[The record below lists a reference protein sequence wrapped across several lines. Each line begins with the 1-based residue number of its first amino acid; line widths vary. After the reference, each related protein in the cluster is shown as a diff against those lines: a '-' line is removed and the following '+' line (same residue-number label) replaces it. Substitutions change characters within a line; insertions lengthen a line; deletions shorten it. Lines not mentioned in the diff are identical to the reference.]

1 MTCADLN
8 TQNLVRVL
16 RGGLLAALMLV
27 GAQAVASQLHHH
39 VERHYP
45 YYPPAPAAQ
54 LPEQAEAKSAGCL
67 SCHLETDA
75 YTMHE
80 NPGVVLGCTDC
91 HGGDAGVFLSE
102 GAEEGSHLYSEALEA
117 AHVLPEYPDDWHF
130 PHSEN
135 PEQSY
140 TLLNRESPEFV
151 RFVNPSD
158 YRVVE
163 EACGACHME
172 TIQAAKR
179 SIMATGAMLWG
190 GAAYNNGILPFKNY
204 ILGEAYTREG
214 EGSAIAGPPLQ
225 DAAAAQKDYGVQPQ
239 LAALPAWET
248 VKPGDIFRVFERGGR
263 NILNTFPETGLPNSL
278 GLIQRL
284 EEPGRPDI
292 RQSNRG
298 SGTGQRIS
306 VPLINIT
313 KTRLNDPLMWFLGTN
328 EQAGDYRTSGC
339 GSCHVVYANDRDP
352 RHSGQWA
359 PHGHEGKTASVDPTI
374 AKDESGHPIRHA
386 FSRAIPTAQCM
397 SCHMHQPNMF
407 LNSYL
412 GYTMWDY
419 ESDAPNMWP
428 EEQKYPTSAEIREVN
443 ERNPNGAAPRGK
455 WADPEFLKT
464 VSERNHLNKNTQF
477 ADYHGHGWNFRA
489 IFRKD
494 RKGHLLDGEGNI
506 VSHDDPDKFQKA
518 VHMSSIHVDVGMHC
532 ADCHFA
538 QDSHGNG
545 HLYTEV
551 ANAVEIDCQDCH
563 GTAEAY
569 PNLRTSGPASPPG
582 GHDLSLL
589 RNPDGKPRFEWM
601 DGKLIQRSLLNPGLE
616 WEMSLVKDSVTEGH
630 AGYNEKAARAK
641 LMSADTGS
649 QHWGEDVPP
658 EERAHSYEKMEC
670 YTCHTSWT
678 TSCGGCHLP
687 IQANWKTERHHYEG
701 GESRNF
707 ATYNPQVVRD
717 QIFMIGRRGGINGGR
732 VAPLRSTSALVL
744 SSTNANREK
753 IYIQQPPMAASGY
766 SSQAINP
773 HFPHTVRKTE
783 TRNCSDCHLSAD
795 GDNNAIM
802 AQTLGYGTD
811 YIDFMGYFA
820 WVGGEGS
827 VEAVQVT
834 EWEEP
839 QAVIGSFLH
848 SYAYPDWYGE
858 HLERDRVLPQH
869 HAEGLSDAV
878 QCLQHRGEY
887 LYAATGKGGFRVL
900 DIANIANKGV
910 SDRILTGPFS
920 EFGHDTQVES
930 ANATCVSI
938 VTTQPV
944 APERNQGELMR
955 VANQERPFHPIYH
968 YAFVTDAEEGLIVVN
983 IDTFTDGEPR
993 NNFLERALTWNEGGI
1008 LKGAQHITMGGHL
1021 AYILA
1026 DAGLVVVD
1034 LDDPLEPRV
1043 RSVLPLR
1050 DGRASHLQFRYLFV
1064 TDAEGLKVVDVTDPD
1079 HPFVTLGNTIRLA
1092 DAGGLFVARTWVY
1105 VAAGDEGLVIVDAE
1119 KPTALKRYDVVDRE
1133 AGIVDARDVSV
1144 AHTNASLFAY
1154 VADGR
1159 EGLKVV
1165 QLTAPD
1171 RVPGFYGFSPDP
1183 KPELVARYQT
1193 DAPAVAVTRPLER
1206 DRAVDETGG
1215 QIAVFGRLGAGPL
1228 YQDDMRSLVFDEN
1241 GKPWTVT
1248 DTPGT
1253 GAMIPRGRLPAAM
1266 AEAEA
1271 QEIRSG
1277 SQGVGAGGGGR

>member
-1 MTCADLN
+1 
-8 TQNLVRVL
+8 
-16 RGGLLAALMLV
+16 
-27 GAQAVASQLHHH
+27 
-39 VERHYP
+39 
-45 YYPPAPAAQ
+45 
-54 LPEQAEAKSAGCL
+54 
-67 SCHLETDA
+67 
-75 YTMHE
+75 
-80 NPGVVLGCTDC
+80 
-91 HGGDAGVFLSE
+91 
-102 GAEEGSHLYSEALEA
+102 
-117 AHVLPEYPDDWHF
+117 
-130 PHSEN
+130 
-135 PEQSY
+135 
-140 TLLNRESPEFV
+140 
-151 RFVNPSD
+151 
-158 YRVVE
+158 
-163 EACGACHME
+163 
-172 TIQAAKR
+172 
-179 SIMATGAMLWG
+179 
-190 GAAYNNGILPFKNY
+190 
-204 ILGEAYTREG
+204 
-214 EGSAIAGPPLQ
+214 
-225 DAAAAQKDYGVQPQ
+225 
-239 LAALPAWET
+239 
-248 VKPGDIFRVFERGGR
+248 
-263 NILNTFPETGLPNSL
+263 
-278 GLIQRL
+278 
-284 EEPGRPDI
+284 
-292 RQSNRG
+292 
-298 SGTGQRIS
+298 
-306 VPLINIT
+306 
-313 KTRLNDPLMWFLGTN
+313 
-328 EQAGDYRTSGC
+328 
-339 GSCHVVYANDRDP
+339 
-352 RHSGQWA
+352 
-359 PHGHEGKTASVDPTI
+359 
-374 AKDESGHPIRHA
+374 
-386 FSRAIPTAQCM
+386 
-397 SCHMHQPNMF
+397 
-407 LNSYL
+407 
-412 GYTMWDY
+412 
-419 ESDAPNMWP
+419 
-428 EEQKYPTSAEIREVN
+428 
-443 ERNPNGAAPRGK
+443 
-455 WADPEFLKT
+455 
-464 VSERNHLNKNTQF
+464 
-477 ADYHGHGWNFRA
+477 
-489 IFRKD
+489 
-494 RKGHLLDGEGNI
+494 
-506 VSHDDPDKFQKA
+506 
-518 VHMSSIHVDVGMHC
+518 
-532 ADCHFA
+532 
-538 QDSHGNG
+538 
-545 HLYTEV
+545 
-551 ANAVEIDCQDCH
+551 
-563 GTAEAY
+563 
-569 PNLRTSGPASPPG
+569 
-582 GHDLSLL
+582 
-589 RNPDGKPRFEWM
+589 
-601 DGKLIQRSLLNPGLE
+601 
-616 WEMSLVKDSVTEGH
+616 
-630 AGYNEKAARAK
+630 
-641 LMSADTGS
+641 
-649 QHWGEDVPP
+649 
-658 EERAHSYEKMEC
+658 
-670 YTCHTSWT
+670 
-678 TSCGGCHLP
+678 
-687 IQANWKTERHHYEG
+687 
-701 GESRNF
+701 
-707 ATYNPQVVRD
+707 
-717 QIFMIGRRGGINGGR
+717 
-732 VAPLRSTSALVL
+732 
-744 SSTNANREK
+744 
-753 IYIQQPPMAASGY
+753 GY

-1119 KPTALKRYDVVDRE
+1119 KPTALKRYDVVGRE